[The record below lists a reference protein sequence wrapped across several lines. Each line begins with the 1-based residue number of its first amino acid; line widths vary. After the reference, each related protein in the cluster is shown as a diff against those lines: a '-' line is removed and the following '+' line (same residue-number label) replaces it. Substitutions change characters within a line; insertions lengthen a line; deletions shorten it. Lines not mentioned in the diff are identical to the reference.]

1 MKTIQISDQGAALID
16 KLIATGA
23 CASASQA
30 IDLSLQLLDENLAQ
44 LRNDVSLGMNDVR
57 AGRVAPLDIEGIKMR
72 ARQIHEGQAV
82 GD

>member
-1 MKTIQISDQGAALID
+1 MLFHGLLLLLWIIVLASLALP
-16 KLIATGA
+16 
-23 CASASQA
+23 
-30 IDLSLQLLDENLAQ
+30 LQLLDENLAQ